1 MPVRRALIE
10 KRPWLLASIAA
21 ALAFYYLRLTS
32 FPEIWIWPVKG
43 AACAFLAVYA
53 WQRHDSRDA
62 KLLAVAMALASLA
75 DMAIEFA
82 LAAGGLVFAAYHI
95 VMVILYARHL
105 RERMS
110 FSQKAFAAVMLVAT
124 PLIAFLLPEDRSM
137 GVLTGVYA
145 ILLALMAAAAW
156 ASRFPRYR
164 VGVGAVLFVASDLLI
179 FAELGPLSGS
189 AVPNAAI
196 WPLYFIGQFL
206 IATGIIQTLR
216 KGVPDK

>member
-1 MPVRRALIE
+1 MPVRRALID

-43 AACAFLAVYA
+43 AACALLAVYA

-82 LAAGGLVFAAYHI
+82 LAAGGAVFAAYHI
-95 VMVILYARHL
+95 VMVVLYVRHVRTRL
-105 RERMS
+105 AP
-110 FSQKAFAAVMLVAT
+110 SQKLFAAALLLAT
-124 PLIAFLLPEDRSM
+124 PVIAYLLPEDRSL
-137 GVLTGVYA
+137 GILTGIYA
-145 ILLALMAAAAW
+145 IPLALMAAAAW
-156 ASRFPRYR
+156 VSRFPRYR
-164 VGVGAVLFVASDLLI
+164 VGAGAVLFVASDLLI

-189 AVPNAAI
+189 AIPNAAI

-216 KGVPDK
+216 KGVPEK